1 MRYVKQPGH
10 SCAKQCLRRNTTAAN
25 SYLKFF
31 ATLIED
37 LDPET
42 ADSFFP
48 EFFDFIRTS
57 MLNPD
62 RNARAN
68 AEDVEAFLKKRL
80 EEERLKSSYWCF
92 KGTILYR
99 EDEEDQEDEGSILM
113 ELDTIEEDCN
123 E

>member
-1 MRYVKQPGH
+1 M
-10 SCAKQCLRRNTTAAN
+10 RRNKTTADT
-25 SYLKFF
+25 YLKVF
-31 ATLIED
+31 ATLIKD

-62 RNARAN
+62 RSARAN
-68 AEDVEAFLKKRL
+68 AEDVEAFLFKRL
-80 EEERLKSSYWCF
+80 EEERPKSSYWCF
-92 KGTILYR
+92 KGTIQYR
-99 EDEEDQEDEGSILM
+99 EDEEDEEDEGRIPM

>member
-1 MRYVKQPGH
+1 M
-10 SCAKQCLRRNTTAAN
+10 RRNKTTAN
-25 SYLKFF
+25 SSLKFF
-31 ATLIED
+31 AALVKD

-62 RNARAN
+62 RSARAN

-80 EEERLKSSYWCF
+80 EEERPKSSYWCF
-92 KGTILYR
+92 KGTIQYR
-99 EDEEDQEDEGSILM
+99 EDEEDQGDEGRMPM
-113 ELDTIEEDCN
+113 ELDTTEEDCN